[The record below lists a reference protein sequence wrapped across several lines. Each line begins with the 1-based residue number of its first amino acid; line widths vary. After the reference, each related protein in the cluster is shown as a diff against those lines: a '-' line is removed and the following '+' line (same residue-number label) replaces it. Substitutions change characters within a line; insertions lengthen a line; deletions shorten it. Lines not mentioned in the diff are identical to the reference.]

1 MKVFAFKYAPV
12 FVCLLALFIICE
24 IVNYSEG
31 FPTGTLFREK
41 RANGGNGKSLSK
53 QENKLGGKKKS
64 FKKNGSGGIVGTL
77 KNAKKSLD
85 NKSISGTTAIG
96 VALAG
101 VAAGTLVG
109 TVGGR
114 VIEKNQQEAVQQF
127 QQYNGGGFV
136 PNYPLPAIMPQQF
149 MPPMIPSY

>member
-85 NKSISGTTAIG
+85 NKSISGTQAVGLTALG
-96 VALAG
+96 VGL
-101 VAAGTLVG
+101 GTLVG
-109 TVGGR
+109 TVAGR
-114 VIEKNQQEAVQQF
+114 GIEKDQQGFMQ
-127 QQYNGGGFV
+127 QQYNGGGGFV
-136 PNYPLPAIMPQQF
+136 PNYPQPAIMPQQF
-149 MPPMIPSY
+149 MPPPMPCY